1 MAAKKENDGEMVSIR
16 LFSDN
21 GRYKGDLFVSV
32 NGVNYQIKRGVT
44 VQVPPEVA
52 EVIQHGRPERRAD
65 GSHHRTRGVTLPSQ
79 RTQNRTPARRHRC
92 AGEFFIGGQINDGR
106 KSN

>member
-1 MAAKKENDGEMVSIR
+1 MAAVKKENDGEMVSIR

-52 EVIQHGRPERRAD
+52 EVIQHSEEQDTQSAARMEAIIA
-65 GSHHRTRGVTLPSQ
+65 RG
-79 RTQNRTPARRHRC
+79 
-92 AGEFFIGGQINDGR
+92 E
-106 KSN
+106 

>member
-1 MAAKKENDGEMVSIR
+1 MAAVKKEHDGEMVSIR

-52 EVIQHGRPERRAD
+52 EVIQHSEEQDAQSAARMEAIIA
-65 GSHHRTRGVTLPSQ
+65 RG
-79 RTQNRTPARRHRC
+79 
-92 AGEFFIGGQINDGR
+92 E
-106 KSN
+106 

>member
-1 MAAKKENDGEMVSIR
+1 MKKENDGEMVSIR

-52 EVIQHGRPERRAD
+52 EVIQHSEEQDAQSAARMEAIIA
-65 GSHHRTRGVTLPSQ
+65 RG
-79 RTQNRTPARRHRC
+79 
-92 AGEFFIGGQINDGR
+92 E
-106 KSN
+106 

>member
-1 MAAKKENDGEMVSIR
+1 MAVKKENEDGMVNIR

-44 VQVPPEVA
+44 VKVPPEVA
-52 EVIQHGRPERRAD
+52 EVIQHSEEQDAQ
-65 GSHHRTRGVTLPSQ
+65 SA
-79 RTQNRTPARRHRC
+79 ARMEAIVKRS
-92 AGEFFIGGQINDGR
+92 E
-106 KSN
+106 

>member
-1 MAAKKENDGEMVSIR
+1 MAAVKKESNDGMVDIR

-52 EVIQHGRPERRAD
+52 EVIQHSEEQDAQSAARMEAIIA
-65 GSHHRTRGVTLPSQ
+65 RG
-79 RTQNRTPARRHRC
+79 
-92 AGEFFIGGQINDGR
+92 E
-106 KSN
+106 

>member
-1 MAAKKENDGEMVSIR
+1 MAAKKENNGEGEMVSIR

-52 EVIQHGRPERRAD
+52 EVSQHSEEQDAQSAARMEAIIA
-65 GSHHRTRGVTLPSQ
+65 RG
-79 RTQNRTPARRHRC
+79 
-92 AGEFFIGGQINDGR
+92 E
-106 KSN
+106 

>member
-1 MAAKKENDGEMVSIR
+1 MAAKKENNGEGEMVSIR

-32 NGVNYQIKRGVT
+32 NGVNYQIKCGVT

-52 EVIQHGRPERRAD
+52 EVIQHSEEQDAQSAARMEAIIA
-65 GSHHRTRGVTLPSQ
+65 RG
-79 RTQNRTPARRHRC
+79 
-92 AGEFFIGGQINDGR
+92 E
-106 KSN
+106 

>member
-1 MAAKKENDGEMVSIR
+1 MAAKKENNDEMVSIR

-52 EVIQHGRPERRAD
+52 EVIQHSEEQDAQRAA
-65 GSHHRTRGVTLPSQ
+65 RMEAIIARG
-79 RTQNRTPARRHRC
+79 
-92 AGEFFIGGQINDGR
+92 E
-106 KSN
+106 

>member
-1 MAAKKENDGEMVSIR
+1 MAVKKENDGEMVSIR

-52 EVIQHGRPERRAD
+52 EVIQHSEEQDAQSAARMEAIIA
-65 GSHHRTRGVTLPSQ
+65 RG
-79 RTQNRTPARRHRC
+79 
-92 AGEFFIGGQINDGR
+92 E
-106 KSN
+106 

>member
-1 MAAKKENDGEMVSIR
+1 MAAKKENNDEMVSIR

-52 EVIQHGRPERRAD
+52 EVIQHSEEQDAQSAARMEAIIA
-65 GSHHRTRGVTLPSQ
+65 RG
-79 RTQNRTPARRHRC
+79 
-92 AGEFFIGGQINDGR
+92 G
-106 KSN
+106 

>member
-1 MAAKKENDGEMVSIR
+1 MAAVKKENDGEMVSIR
-16 LFSDN
+16 LFIDN

-52 EVIQHGRPERRAD
+52 EVIQHSEEQDAQSAARMEAIIA
-65 GSHHRTRGVTLPSQ
+65 RG
-79 RTQNRTPARRHRC
+79 
-92 AGEFFIGGQINDGR
+92 E
-106 KSN
+106 

>member
-1 MAAKKENDGEMVSIR
+1 MAVKKESNDGMVSIR

-52 EVIQHGRPERRAD
+52 EVIQHSEEQDAQSAARMEAIIA
-65 GSHHRTRGVTLPSQ
+65 RG
-79 RTQNRTPARRHRC
+79 
-92 AGEFFIGGQINDGR
+92 E
-106 KSN
+106 

>member
-1 MAAKKENDGEMVSIR
+1 MAAKKENNGEGEMVSIR

-52 EVIQHGRPERRAD
+52 EGIQHSEEQDAQSAARMEAIIA
-65 GSHHRTRGVTLPSQ
+65 RG
-79 RTQNRTPARRHRC
+79 
-92 AGEFFIGGQINDGR
+92 E
-106 KSN
+106 

>member
-1 MAAKKENDGEMVSIR
+1 MAAKKENNGEMVSIR

-52 EVIQHGRPERRAD
+52 EVIQHSEEQDTQSAARMEAIIA
-65 GSHHRTRGVTLPSQ
+65 RG
-79 RTQNRTPARRHRC
+79 
-92 AGEFFIGGQINDGR
+92 E
-106 KSN
+106 

>member
-1 MAAKKENDGEMVSIR
+1 MAAVKKENDDGMVGIR

-52 EVIQHGRPERRAD
+52 EVIQHSEEQDAQSAARMEAIIA
-65 GSHHRTRGVTLPSQ
+65 RG
-79 RTQNRTPARRHRC
+79 
-92 AGEFFIGGQINDGR
+92 E
-106 KSN
+106 

>member
-1 MAAKKENDGEMVSIR
+1 MAAVKEENDGEMVSIR

-52 EVIQHGRPERRAD
+52 EVIQHSEEQDAQSAARMEAIIA
-65 GSHHRTRGVTLPSQ
+65 RG
-79 RTQNRTPARRHRC
+79 
-92 AGEFFIGGQINDGR
+92 E
-106 KSN
+106 

>member
-1 MAAKKENDGEMVSIR
+1 MAAVKKENDGEMVIIR

-52 EVIQHGRPERRAD
+52 EVIQHSEEQDAQSAARMEAIIA
-65 GSHHRTRGVTLPSQ
+65 RG
-79 RTQNRTPARRHRC
+79 
-92 AGEFFIGGQINDGR
+92 E
-106 KSN
+106 

>member
-1 MAAKKENDGEMVSIR
+1 MAVKKENEDGMVRIR

-52 EVIQHGRPERRAD
+52 EVIQHSEEQDAQSAARMEAIIA
-65 GSHHRTRGVTLPSQ
+65 RG
-79 RTQNRTPARRHRC
+79 
-92 AGEFFIGGQINDGR
+92 E
-106 KSN
+106 

>member
-1 MAAKKENDGEMVSIR
+1 MAAVKKENNDEMVSIR

-21 GRYKGDLFVSV
+21 GRCKGDLFVSV

-52 EVIQHGRPERRAD
+52 EVIQHSEEQDAQSAARMEAIIA
-65 GSHHRTRGVTLPSQ
+65 RG
-79 RTQNRTPARRHRC
+79 
-92 AGEFFIGGQINDGR
+92 E
-106 KSN
+106 

>member
-1 MAAKKENDGEMVSIR
+1 MAAVTKENDGEMVSIR

-52 EVIQHGRPERRAD
+52 EVIQHSEEQDAQSAARMEAIIA
-65 GSHHRTRGVTLPSQ
+65 RG
-79 RTQNRTPARRHRC
+79 
-92 AGEFFIGGQINDGR
+92 E
-106 KSN
+106 

>member
-1 MAAKKENDGEMVSIR
+1 MAAKKENNGEGEMVSIR

-32 NGVNYQIKRGVT
+32 TGVNYQIKRGVT

-52 EVIQHGRPERRAD
+52 EVIQHSEEQDAQSAARMEAIIA
-65 GSHHRTRGVTLPSQ
+65 RG
-79 RTQNRTPARRHRC
+79 
-92 AGEFFIGGQINDGR
+92 E
-106 KSN
+106 

>member
-1 MAAKKENDGEMVSIR
+1 MAAKKENNDEMVSIR

-52 EVIQHGRPERRAD
+52 EVIQHSED

>member
-1 MAAKKENDGEMVSIR
+1 MAAVKKENDGEMVSIR

-52 EVIQHGRPERRAD
+52 EVIQRSEEQDAQSAARMEAIIA
-65 GSHHRTRGVTLPSQ
+65 RG
-79 RTQNRTPARRHRC
+79 
-92 AGEFFIGGQINDGR
+92 E
-106 KSN
+106 